1 MTRRV
6 SVTVD
11 IDTTGMDEIM
21 ERVSQ
26 LARQAVK
33 VGVLEKD
40 DRMVDTDHG
49 GFGMAELAA
58 VHEYGSTA
66 ANIEARAPIGTTFSR
81 GRGAREVA
89 QRMARAATDAIA
101 GASAESVYS
110 EIGEWAVECVR
121 ETIDNG
127 QLGALQAETIQTKI
141 DHSSPTPAV
150 PLKDTGALRDAYSFE
165 VAKE

>member
-1 MTRRV
+1 MSRRV
-6 SVTVD
+6 TVSVDV
-11 IDTTGMDEIM
+11 DTTGMDEVL
-21 ERVSQ
+21 ERIAQIAGHV
-26 LARQAVK
+26 VK

-40 DRMVDTDHG
+40 DRMVNTDHG
-49 GFGMAELAA
+49 EFGMAELAA
-58 VHEYGSTA
+58 VHEYGSTS

-81 GRGAREVA
+81 GRGAREIV
-89 QRMARAATDAIA
+89 QRLTRAASEVVA
-101 GASAESVYS
+101 GAAPEAAYRDL
-110 EIGEWAVECVR
+110 GEWATACVH

-127 QLGALQAETIQTKI
+127 LLGALKSETVQAKI